1 MGSLNENGGRISQ
14 SRKSTKSLGSAFV
27 FNIDRQEVETFLDR
41 TILPSGSISIEDNQL
56 HSTQLGGMVKT
67 QTSVADTGVDRNF
80 EGTSFTPVGQDL
92 TFVEIRNDGGAG
104 GTIIITSGTTTI
116 ISSGTTIIS
125 GAVTNIYGDVTV
137 VSGTTTN
144 ILGDTTIVS
153 GTTTNIYG
161 GNTYISGDNIVNIGT
176 TSSSGTII
184 IATSGTDQWEFDS
197 EGNFVTLASGN
208 YILAS
213 KRVLNYP
220 QSTGTIS
227 PLDSRTVYTNANNA
241 PGLGMSTRLPQAQKG
256 LEYTFI
262 GYAAAGTGILIS
274 TYHPTDKIVVS
285 TATAGGA
292 GATNPNI
299 WASGAGASVTLLCI
313 GVETNNAS
321 GVWVATSMMGN
332 WTTADN

>member
-1 MGSLNENGGRISQ
+1 MGSRNTNGSQISQ
-14 SRKSTKSLGSAFV
+14 SRKSTKSIGSAFV
-27 FNIDRQEVETFLDR
+27 FNIDRQEVETFLDGR
-41 TILPSGSISIEDNQL
+41 VLPSGGVSISNNQL
-56 HSTQLGGMVKT
+56 HSVQMGGLVRT

-80 EGTSFTPVGQDL
+80 EGTSFTPVPGDL

-104 GTIIITSGTTTI
+104 GTIVITSGTTTI
-116 ISSGTTIIS
+116 ISSGTTIVS
-125 GAVTNIYGDVTV
+125 GAVTNIYGD
-137 VSGTTTN
+137 
-144 ILGDTTIVS
+144 TTIVS
-153 GTTTNIYG
+153 GAVTNVYG

-176 TSSSGTII
+176 TSSSGTIVI
-184 IATSGTDQWEFDS
+184 TTSGNDQWEFDN
-197 EGNFVTLASGN
+197 EGNFVTVASGN
-208 YILAS
+208 YILSS

-262 GYAAAGTGILIS
+262 GYAAASTGILIS
-274 TYHPTDKIVVS
+274 TYHPTDRIVVS

-299 WASGAGASVTLLCI
+299 WASGAGASITLLCI

-332 WTTADN
+332 WTTADS